1 MAKEKSKIFIQNA
14 GDIFSGVRAALRG
27 EEPKALRLIK
37 ETQEKEQLSI
47 ECDSVPEPQ
56 IEDDGNS
63 EKILMSA
70 QEIEEVVAQAKQSAE
85 ILVVCIN
92 LLRNTVVSDTVL
104 TEEQRLNL
112 QSQLESLTTT
122 DIFEK
127 IDLLLEDKNKGI
139 LDPMSLQILKA
150 FRQEKFL
157 VNGKAV
163 SIRSYIE

>member
-1 MAKEKSKIFIQNA
+1 M
-14 GDIFSGVRAALRG
+14 
-27 EEPKALRLIK
+27 
-37 ETQEKEQLSI
+37 
-47 ECDSVPEPQ
+47 
-56 IEDDGNS
+56 
-63 EKILMSA
+63 
-70 QEIEEVVAQAKQSAE
+70 
-85 ILVVCIN
+85 
-92 LLRNTVVSDTVL
+92 LRNTVVSDTVL

-157 VNGKAV
+157 VNRKAV

>member
-1 MAKEKSKIFIQNA
+1 M
-14 GDIFSGVRAALRG
+14 
-27 EEPKALRLIK
+27 
-37 ETQEKEQLSI
+37 
-47 ECDSVPEPQ
+47 
-56 IEDDGNS
+56 
-63 EKILMSA
+63 
-70 QEIEEVVAQAKQSAE
+70 
-85 ILVVCIN
+85 
-92 LLRNTVVSDTVL
+92 RNTVVSDTVL